1 VHCLSVQFQL
11 RRNTAD
17 KSVRTVASESKMRL
31 QGEVSQV
38 RSFVIDTADEFTY
51 KDPVDGS
58 VAEHQ
63 GVRFL
68 GRDGS
73 RIVFRLSGQLFVA
86 ITSQSAFSFDSS
98 PVFLTLALLLSNCS
112 SSWHVHLTSTHN
124 ESKKLSRC
132 DAWLHRYWL
141 IRGNYSHVH

>member
-1 VHCLSVQFQL
+1 MYCRTCIAVLQDADICSVLYLCLLSITRSGCVKAYCTQG
-11 RRNTAD
+11 RSCA
-17 KSVRTVASESKMRL
+17 

-73 RIVFRLSGQLFVA
+73 RIMFRLSG
-86 ITSQSAFSFDSS
+86 
-98 PVFLTLALLLSNCS
+98 
-112 SSWHVHLTSTHN
+112 
-124 ESKKLSRC
+124 
-132 DAWLHRYWL
+132 
-141 IRGNYSHVH
+141 G

>member
-1 VHCLSVQFQL
+1 MWSH
-11 RRNTAD
+11 
-17 KSVRTVASESKMRL
+17 ESDWYA
-31 QGEVSQV
+31 QGEITQV

-73 RIVFRLSGQLFVA
+73 RIMYRLSGGILHIQAWLLETQSSVA
-86 ITSQSAFSFDSS
+86 ILFTY
-98 PVFLTLALLLSNCS
+98 
-112 SSWHVHLTSTHN
+112 
-124 ESKKLSRC
+124 R
-132 DAWLHRYWL
+132 
-141 IRGNYSHVH
+141 

>member
-1 VHCLSVQFQL
+1 MLDKSGAHVPCIVCCLFVHFQL
-11 RRNTAD
+11 CCNIAD
-17 KSVRTVASESKMRL
+17 KPVRTVASEPQMRL

-58 VAEHQ
+58 IAEHQ

-86 ITSQSAFSFDSS
+86 VTPQSA
-98 PVFLTLALLLSNCS
+98 LS
-112 SSWHVHLTSTHN
+112 
-124 ESKKLSRC
+124 
-132 DAWLHRYWL
+132 
-141 IRGNYSHVH
+141 I

>member
-1 VHCLSVQFQL
+1 MH
-11 RRNTAD
+11 
-17 KSVRTVASESKMRL
+17 L

-86 ITSQSAFSFDSS
+86 ITSQSALFIRQNLFS
-98 PVFLTLALLLSNCS
+98 
-112 SSWHVHLTSTHN
+112 
-124 ESKKLSRC
+124 
-132 DAWLHRYWL
+132 
-141 IRGNYSHVH
+141 

>member
-1 VHCLSVQFQL
+1 
-11 RRNTAD
+11 
-17 KSVRTVASESKMRL
+17 M
-31 QGEVSQV
+31 QGQISQV

-73 RIVFRLSGQLFVA
+73 RIMYRLSGGYCTLLE
-86 ITSQSAFSFDSS
+86 SS
-98 PVFLTLALLLSNCS
+98 TGLTC
-112 SSWHVHLTSTHN
+112 
-124 ESKKLSRC
+124 
-132 DAWLHRYWL
+132 
-141 IRGNYSHVH
+141 G

>member
-1 VHCLSVQFQL
+1 MSSCTCIVYCLSVRFQL
-11 RRNTAD
+11 WRSTAD
-17 KSVRTVASESKMRL
+17 QPVRTVANEPQMHL

-86 ITSQSAFSFDSS
+86 ITSQSALFIRQNLFS
-98 PVFLTLALLLSNCS
+98 
-112 SSWHVHLTSTHN
+112 
-124 ESKKLSRC
+124 
-132 DAWLHRYWL
+132 
-141 IRGNYSHVH
+141 

>member
-1 VHCLSVQFQL
+1 
-11 RRNTAD
+11 
-17 KSVRTVASESKMRL
+17 M

-73 RIVFRLSGQLFVA
+73 RIMFRLSGELCTSFGLFCND
-86 ITSQSAFSFDSS
+86 AFLSFCATEVVNFTKVPECS
-98 PVFLTLALLLSNCS
+98 P
-112 SSWHVHLTSTHN
+112 
-124 ESKKLSRC
+124 
-132 DAWLHRYWL
+132 
-141 IRGNYSHVH
+141 

>member
-1 VHCLSVQFQL
+1 MH
-11 RRNTAD
+11 
-17 KSVRTVASESKMRL
+17 L

-73 RIVFRLSGQLFVA
+73 RIVFRLSGQLYVA
-86 ITSQSAFSFDSS
+86 VISQSDFTFNRRTCFPGTGFA
-98 PVFLTLALLLSNCS
+98 T
-112 SSWHVHLTSTHN
+112 
-124 ESKKLSRC
+124 K
-132 DAWLHRYWL
+132 
-141 IRGNYSHVH
+141 SHFGMWT

>member
-1 VHCLSVQFQL
+1 MH
-11 RRNTAD
+11 
-17 KSVRTVASESKMRL
+17 L

-86 ITSQSAFSFDSS
+86 VSCQSAGLRSTGT
-98 PVFLTLALLLSNCS
+98 PVPDTGFATKQVLCMLAC
-112 SSWHVHLTSTHN
+112 
-124 ESKKLSRC
+124 
-132 DAWLHRYWL
+132 ARYD
-141 IRGNYSHVH
+141 

>member
-1 VHCLSVQFQL
+1 
-11 RRNTAD
+11 
-17 KSVRTVASESKMRL
+17 M
-31 QGEVSQV
+31 QGQISQV

-73 RIVFRLSGQLFVA
+73 RIMYRLSGGCCTLLG
-86 ITSQSAFSFDSS
+86 SS
-98 PVFLTLALLLSNCS
+98 TG
-112 SSWHVHLTSTHN
+112 
-124 ESKKLSRC
+124 
-132 DAWLHRYWL
+132 L
-141 IRGNYSHVH
+141 ICG

>member
-1 VHCLSVQFQL
+1 MAVCECAQRTTGSTLDKSCAHVPCIVCCLSVHFQS

-17 KSVRTVASESKMRL
+17 KPVRTVASEPALRL
-31 QGEVSQV
+31 QGEISQV

-73 RIVFRLSGQLFVA
+73 RIVFRLSGQLLDAV
-86 ITSQSAFSFDSS
+86 TSQSAFLFTQAHMFS
-98 PVFLTLALLLSNCS
+98 
-112 SSWHVHLTSTHN
+112 
-124 ESKKLSRC
+124 
-132 DAWLHRYWL
+132 
-141 IRGNYSHVH
+141 

>member
-1 VHCLSVQFQL
+1 
-11 RRNTAD
+11 
-17 KSVRTVASESKMRL
+17 M
-31 QGEVSQV
+31 

-73 RIVFRLSGQLFVA
+73 RIMYRLSGGFH
-86 ITSQSAFSFDSS
+86 T
-98 PVFLTLALLLSNCS
+98 
-112 SSWHVHLTSTHN
+112 
-124 ESKKLSRC
+124 
-132 DAWLHRYWL
+132 
-141 IRGNYSHVH
+141 

>member
-1 VHCLSVQFQL
+1 
-11 RRNTAD
+11 
-17 KSVRTVASESKMRL
+17 M

-73 RIVFRLSGQLFVA
+73 RIVFRLSGQSCHASSCLYN
-86 ITSQSAFSFDSS
+86 SANLPF
-98 PVFLTLALLLSNCS
+98 TC
-112 SSWHVHLTSTHN
+112 H
-124 ESKKLSRC
+124 ES
-132 DAWLHRYWL
+132 A
-141 IRGNYSHVH
+141 

>member
-1 VHCLSVQFQL
+1 
-11 RRNTAD
+11 
-17 KSVRTVASESKMRL
+17 M
-31 QGEVSQV
+31 QGEITQV

-73 RIVFRLSGQLFVA
+73 RIMYRLSGGVLFIPCKQSWLVGTHSRVA
-86 ITSQSAFSFDSS
+86 CW
-98 PVFLTLALLLSNCS
+98 LTFQCFWAA
-112 SSWHVHLTSTHN
+112 HLGILTMS
-124 ESKKLSRC
+124 
-132 DAWLHRYWL
+132 
-141 IRGNYSHVH
+141 

>member
-1 VHCLSVQFQL
+1 M
-11 RRNTAD
+11 
-17 KSVRTVASESKMRL
+17 ASEPQMHM

-86 ITSQSAFSFDSS
+86 VCPFGSTGTPI
-98 PVFLTLALLLSNCS
+98 FLTLALLLSNCS
-112 SSWHVHLTSTHN
+112 SCWHVGMLACRYLAISTIKAT
-124 ESKKLSRC
+124 EVTRC
-132 DAWLHRYWL
+132 GAWLHRYWF

>member
-1 VHCLSVQFQL
+1 MYPALSVVFPSTSL
-11 RRNTAD
+11 CCNIAD
-17 KSVRTVASESKMRL
+17 KPIRTVASEPQMHL

-38 RSFVIDTADEFTY
+38 RSYVIDTADEFTY

-86 ITSQSAFSFDSS
+86 VTPQSA
-98 PVFLTLALLLSNCS
+98 LS
-112 SSWHVHLTSTHN
+112 
-124 ESKKLSRC
+124 
-132 DAWLHRYWL
+132 
-141 IRGNYSHVH
+141 I